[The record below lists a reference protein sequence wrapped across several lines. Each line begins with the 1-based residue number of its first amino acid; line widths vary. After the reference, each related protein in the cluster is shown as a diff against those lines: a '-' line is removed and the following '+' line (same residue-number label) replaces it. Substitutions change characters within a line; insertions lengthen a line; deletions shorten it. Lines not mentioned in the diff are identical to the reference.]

1 MFIVIRTLIVYESKY
16 GFTEKISKD
25 LAMVLGPANICRTN
39 EFKSVYK
46 EFDLFVICTPIYSEK
61 SNQDIVSFVKNNS
74 EWLQYKKVILLC
86 SCLVA
91 KGYEKY
97 LKELNN
103 MLGDSVIFQGTIGG
117 VLDLNKLN
125 SDDYEKMQKFSNQ
138 VGLPFMS
145 YDSFNKSE
153 FVDLALKIKELKDD
167 NIKLFM
173 EREELKKHI
182 DEFLKSHNT
191 CSLCTG
197 HEDSIRSTPIEYS
210 YINDML
216 YMISEGGEKF
226 ANLLINDSVSISIYD
241 PFKAMNQ
248 LGGMQIDGR
257 ASVVDLNS
265 NEYMEVL
272 EKRGL
277 KYNQLI
283 NLPIRMN
290 VIKVSVKKIEFLW
303 SNFKE
308 LRYEAKQIYRL

>member
-61 SNQDIVSFVKNNS
+61 CNQHIEAFVKANV
-74 EWLQYKKVILLC
+74 EWLQHKKVIFLC

-97 LKELNN
+97 LKELKN
-103 MLGDSVIFQGTIGG
+103 MLGDSVIYQGYVGG
-117 VLDLNKLN
+117 VLDLNKLH
-125 SDDYEKMQKFSNQ
+125 SDDYEKMEKFSKQ

-145 YDSFNKSE
+145 YDTFNKSE
-153 FVDLALKIKELKDD
+153 FVDLALKIKELKDN
-167 NIKLFM
+167 NIKPFM
-173 EREELKKHI
+173 EKSELKKHI

-191 CSLCTG
+191 CCLCTG
-197 HEDSIRSTPIEYS
+197 HEDTIRSTPIEYS
-210 YINDML
+210 YINDVL

-226 ANLLINDSVSISIYD
+226 AHMLINDSVSISIYE

-248 LGGMQIDGR
+248 LSGMQIAGR
-257 ASVVDLNS
+257 ASIVEINS
-265 NEYMEVL
+265 KEYIEAL

-277 KYNQLI
+277 KYNQLV

-290 VIKVSVKKIEFLW
+290 VVKVSVKRIEFLW
-303 SNFKE
+303 SNFKG
-308 LRYEAKQIYRL
+308 LGYDAKQIYIS